1 MNQSIPVNYHINEL
15 HLKETLSE
23 RAKNICLDNDM
34 NNLYKFLAFYKEHG
48 SFLSL
53 RNCGEKSN
61 SELIALAEKYID
73 DYDSLQ
79 GMFIAGEQ
87 HRTFEE
93 CKILCFEFFKLS
105 STQAESFRNAF
116 MEDRFP
122 FFQFLLMVIKNL
134 LKEREYF
141 IFEHNFGFFEDKKK
155 HTLQAIGNKF
165 GITRE
170 RARQIVMVLLPQ
182 IKDFLM
188 PFADE
193 LNFIENHLQYEL
205 KRYKDYIRID
215 NATKE
220 QLNEIEELNCTS
232 RFYCFGFSIL
242 YHNNYSFFQ
251 YALEY
256 YENYYLINR
265 KLFEQFNFTK
275 FYNDLKLIMNS
286 VVRKS
291 YSIDF
296 RHYIRTFYRPGKFS
310 YFERIVEVCKQIAL
324 NEFELRCNINDEIV
338 IPRNTKIRL
347 HEHVE
352 YILAETGRPMHLSE
366 IYQLIRK
373 RKIKENIYLES
384 LRSAIISSP
393 EIATIGKSSTYA
405 LKSWHHVK
413 LGTIKQLAIEYLEGN
428 ENPMHI
434 SMITKHINQHRNTN
448 EKNIYSNL
456 KLDQHGNFVF
466 YKGGYIGLSSKDY
479 TAFEQTNVQLKL
491 L

>member
-1 MNQSIPVNYHINEL
+1 
-15 HLKETLSE
+15 
-23 RAKNICLDNDM
+23 
-34 NNLYKFLAFYKEHG
+34 
-48 SFLSL
+48 
-53 RNCGEKSN
+53 
-61 SELIALAEKYID
+61 
-73 DYDSLQ
+73 
-79 GMFIAGEQ
+79 
-87 HRTFEE
+87 
-93 CKILCFEFFKLS
+93 
-105 STQAESFRNAF
+105 
-116 MEDRFP
+116 
-122 FFQFLLMVIKNL
+122 
-134 LKEREYF
+134 
-141 IFEHNFGFFEDKKK
+141 
-155 HTLQAIGNKF
+155 
-165 GITRE
+165 
-170 RARQIVMVLLPQ
+170 
-182 IKDFLM
+182 
-188 PFADE
+188 
-193 LNFIENHLQYEL
+193 
-205 KRYKDYIRID
+205 
-215 NATKE
+215 
-220 QLNEIEELNCTS
+220 
-232 RFYCFGFSIL
+232 L

-413 LGTIKQLAIEYLEGN
+413 LGTIKQLAIEYLEEN